1 LDEWSFNSLL
11 FSTISGWAILMKQLN
26 SRGAQNLGSTT
37 MTLKPG
43 LGSFLV
49 LLVVTTAGVVAQ
61 QPVSESEPV
70 TVTATVA
77 AIDKATRVVT
87 LKGPQGTREVKAPP
101 EMEGFNS
108 LRVGDQ
114 VTATYFEAVAINV
127 RRPGQPAPSAKP
139 ETTVTRKDRT
149 PGSEVR
155 RQQTFTVTI
164 DAVDLKAPASVR
176 VRDAKGRV
184 LSLPVIDPKQ
194 IQNLKTGETVDI
206 TYYESLLVKV
216 ERKK

>member
-1 LDEWSFNSLL
+1 
-11 FSTISGWAILMKQLN
+11 
-26 SRGAQNLGSTT
+26 

-43 LGSFLV
+43 LSSLLV
-49 LLVVTTAGVVAQ
+49 LFGLTAAGVLAQ
-61 QPVSESEPV
+61 QTVSESEPV
-70 TVTATVA
+70 TVTATIA

-108 LRVGDQ
+108 LRVGDE

-149 PGSEVR
+149 PGSEMR

-164 DAVDLKAPASVR
+164 DAVNLKAPATVR

-184 LSLPVIDPKQ
+184 LSLPVADPKQ
-194 IQNLKTGETVDI
+194 IQNLKAGDTVDI

-216 ERKK
+216 ARKN